1 MAMTNRLKPFLPAL
15 AGLLLLTAAG
25 TAPAP
30 KLKVIATVPTYADLA
45 EEIGGDLV
53 EVTTICRPGQD
64 VHAVSVTPSLLERVR
79 RADLLLYTGLD
90 LELWLDPMLRS
101 SGNLDLLPGNP
112 HAIQMSEGV
121 KLKEVPSSVDRSKGD
136 IHAFG
141 NPHVWTDPIA
151 VRVMAERVRD
161 ALAAALPEEKEAIV
175 ARHKAFHERLTA
187 ALVDWLTR
195 YGPIKGQEVVVYH
208 KSWAY
213 FLDRF
218 GLVEAAALEP
228 KPRVAPT
235 ASHLSEVIAK
245 MKSDGVRVII
255 REPWQAPDAAEFVAQ
270 STGATV
276 LELASHPEPEGG
288 GQAILDN
295 FEASLRRIADALGVK
310 VAARTE
316 TGAAPG
322 G

>member
-1 MAMTNRLKPFLPAL
+1 MKIPLPFLI
-15 AGLLLLTAAG
+15 GLTAAAG
-25 TAPAP
+25 LTLGATGAPPAP
-30 KLKVIATVPTYADLA
+30 KLKILATVPTYGDLA

-53 EVTTICRPGQD
+53 EVTTVCRPGQD
-64 VHAVSVTPSLLERVR
+64 VHNVAVTPSLVERIR
-79 RADLLLYTGLD
+79 DADMLLYTGLD

-101 SGNLDLLPGNP
+101 SGNLDLLPGNAR
-112 HAIQMSEGV
+112 AIEMSAGV
-121 KLKEVPSSVDRSKGD
+121 KLKDVPSSVDRSQGD

-151 VRVMAERVRD
+151 VRVMAEHVRD
-161 ALAAALPEEKEAIV
+161 ALVAALPDQKAAIE
-175 ARHKAFHERLTA
+175 ARHKAFHDKLTA

-195 YGPIKGQEVVVYH
+195 FGPLKGRRVVVYH

-218 GLVEAAALEP
+218 GLVEEDALEP

-235 ASHLSEVIAK
+235 ASHLGQVIEA
-245 MKSDGVRVII
+245 MKKDGVQVIL

-270 STGATV
+270 ATGAKV
-276 LELASHPEPEGG
+276 LELCSHPEAEGG

-295 FEASLRRIADALGVK
+295 FAGNLSRIADALGVK
-310 VAARTE
+310 VAE
-316 TGAAPG
+316 GAAAAPSPRG

>member
-1 MAMTNRLKPFLPAL
+1 MTTRITHFALLLGACLPLLASAGPAPEPRLKI
-15 AGLLLLTAAG
+15 
-25 TAPAP
+25 
-30 KLKVIATVPTYADLA
+30 IATVPTYADLA
-45 EEIGGDLV
+45 EELGGELV
-53 EVTTICRPGQD
+53 EVTTLCRPGQD
-64 VHAVSVTPSLLERVR
+64 VHGVTATPSIVERIR
-79 RADLLLYTGLD
+79 DADMLLYTGLD
-90 LELWLDPMLRS
+90 LEFWLDPMLRS

-112 HAIQMSEGV
+112 RAIEMSAGV

-151 VRVMAERVRD
+151 VRVMAGRLRD
-161 ALAAALPEEKEAIV
+161 ALVEALPNQKEAIT
-175 ARHKAFHERLTA
+175 ARHQAFHNRLTA

-195 YGPIKGQEVVVYH
+195 YAPLKGQRVVVYH

-218 GLVEAAALEP
+218 GLVEEGALEP

-235 ASHLSEVIAK
+235 ASHLSAIVEA
-245 MKSDGVRVII
+245 MKQDGVRVII

-270 STGATV
+270 ATGATV
-276 LELASHPEPEGG
+276 LELNSHPDSHGAGE
-288 GQAILDN
+288 AILDY
-295 FEASLRRIADALGVK
+295 FEHNLRQIADALGVK
-310 VAARTE
+310 AAARSE
-316 TGAAPG
+316 AGARPG